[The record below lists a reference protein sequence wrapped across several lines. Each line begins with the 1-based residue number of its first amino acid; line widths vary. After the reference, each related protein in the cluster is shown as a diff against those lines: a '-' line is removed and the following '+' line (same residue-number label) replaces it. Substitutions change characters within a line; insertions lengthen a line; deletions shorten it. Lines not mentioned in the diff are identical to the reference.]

1 MKKIK
6 FLCFLFFCF
15 SIITSNIIAQS
26 IRINVMGDPNNM
38 PPIDFG
44 NFAFT
49 NNLQGAQR
57 IFYIELTPQN
67 EDVIIEGKFYW
78 KDFSSPNNQEI
89 FTFKT
94 NAFKSKNFYN
104 SDIGLGDIQIDE
116 VSTNS
121 SAHDELIKKGK
132 PTGELNIMLNA
143 SFINLN
149 RTSSDN
155 ITLKF
160 LNPSQTITILN
171 PITGNSYDVNN
182 VVAQWTLVTGAIDY
196 KIKANVRKNSIQSF
210 EEALNLGTPIINNK
224 SVGNVTSINL
234 RTILDREW
242 NEGDEIVLQV
252 IAIIPGTSGNTEL
265 FSPIVNF
272 YLNKSN
278 NSEQNLLNNLL
289 AQFLAS
295 NNYSLNNDILS
306 KILNGEIQIID
317 IEDEIGNKISFQQ
330 LQQLLKYLS
339 SHPQDVINVNFLSK

>member
-1 MKKIK
+1 MKKIN

-26 IRINVMGDPNNM
+26 IKINVMGDPNNM

-67 EDVIIEGKFYW
+67 EDVIIEGKFYS
-78 KDFSSPNNQEI
+78 KDFYSQNNQEI
-89 FTFKT
+89 FSFKT
-94 NAFKSKNFYN
+94 NTFKSKNFYN
-104 SDIGLGDIQIDE
+104 SDIGLGDLQINE
-116 VSTNS
+116 VTTNS
-121 SAHDELIKKGK
+121 SALDELIKKGK
-132 PTGELNIMLNA
+132 PSGELNIMLNA
-143 SFINLN
+143 NFINLN
-149 RTSSDN
+149 QSVSDN

-171 PITGNSYDVNN
+171 PIADNSYDVNN
-182 VVAQWTLVTGAIDY
+182 VIAQWTLVTGAVDY
-196 KIKANVRKNSIQSF
+196 KIKANVRKNLTQSF

-224 SVGNVTSINL
+224 SVGNVSSINL

-252 IAIIPGTSGNTEL
+252 AAVIPNTFGNTEL

-278 NSEQNLLNNLL
+278 NSEQNFSNNLL
-289 AQFLAS
+289 SQFLTFNNFGLS
-295 NNYSLNNDILS
+295 NDLIS

-317 IEDEIGNKISFQQ
+317 IEDEIGNKITFQQ
-330 LQQLLKYLS
+330 LQQLLNYLS
-339 SHPQDVINVNFLSK
+339 SHPQDVINVNFLQK

>member
-1 MKKIK
+1 MKKINS
-6 FLCFLFFCF
+6 LCFLFFCF

-26 IRINVMGDPNNM
+26 IKINVMGDPNNM

-89 FTFKT
+89 FAFKT
-94 NAFKSKNFYN
+94 NTFKSKNFYN

-121 SAHDELIKKGK
+121 STLDELIKKGK

-143 SFINLN
+143 NFINLN
-149 RTSSDN
+149 QSTSDN

-171 PITGNSYDVNN
+171 PIANNSYDVNN
-182 VVAQWTLVTGAIDY
+182 VIAQWTLVTGAIDY
-196 KIKANVRKNSIQSF
+196 KIKANVRKNSTQSL
-210 EEALNLGTPIINNK
+210 EEALNLGSPIINNK
-224 SVGNVTSINL
+224 SVGNVSSINL

-252 IAIIPGTSGNTEL
+252 IAVIPSTTGNAEL
-265 FSPIVNF
+265 FSPIINF
-272 YLNKSN
+272 YLNKT
-278 NSEQNLLNNLL
+278 NSTDPNLLNIIIS
-289 AQFLAS
+289 QFLT
-295 NNYSLNNDILS
+295 LNNFGLSSEIIS

-317 IEDEIGNKISFQQ
+317 IEDEVGNKISSQQ
-330 LQQLLKYLS
+330 LQQLLNYLS